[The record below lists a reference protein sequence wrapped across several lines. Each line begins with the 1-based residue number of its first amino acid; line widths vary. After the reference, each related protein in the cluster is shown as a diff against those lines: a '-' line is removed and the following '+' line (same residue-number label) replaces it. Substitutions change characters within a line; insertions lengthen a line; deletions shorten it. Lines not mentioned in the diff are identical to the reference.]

1 MSTPTLTEAKNRAT
15 AIRKQQSDLLASL
28 PLYALYIGLWIR
40 SDPPRPNDFHWGFY
54 LHTSTTSGMK
64 YHVSSLT
71 GGWIPEHGPNSVLKS
86 NFFCVLI
93 QIASV
98 PETSLAQ
105 LDLIMRLHDGDVN
118 GIPGVTCRVW
128 LMMILEKLV
137 QSGIVRYG
145 TLQALE
151 DECMDFGNEHSAS
164 AAVNDQPRPV
174 VKSGVCLSN

>member
-1 MSTPTLTEAKNRAT
+1 MSTPTLTKAKERAA

-40 SDPPRPNDFHWGFY
+40 SDPPRRNDFHWGFY
-54 LHTSTTSGMK
+54 LHTSTTSGIK

-105 LDLIMRLHDGDVN
+105 LDQIMRLHDGDVN

-128 LMMILEKLV
+128 LVMILEKLV
-137 QSGIVRYG
+137 QSGIVRCG
-145 TLQALE
+145 SLQALE
-151 DECMDFGNEHSAS
+151 DECMGFGNEHSAS

-174 VKSGVCLSN
+174 VRSGVCLSN